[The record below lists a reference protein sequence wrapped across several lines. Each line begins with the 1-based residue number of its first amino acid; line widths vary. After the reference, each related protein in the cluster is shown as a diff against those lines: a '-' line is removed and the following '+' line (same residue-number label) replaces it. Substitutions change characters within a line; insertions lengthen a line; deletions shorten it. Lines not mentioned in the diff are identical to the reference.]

1 MNISAKGV
9 MFLYTLLFISVY
21 VRNKDLQW
29 EKKSTEIKK
38 HYLRVFLSYQEVV
51 EGVIHIL
58 SKAYF
63 ETD

>member
-1 MNISAKGV
+1 MNIGAKGV
-9 MFLYTLLFISVY
+9 MFLYTLLFISVHI
-21 VRNKDLQW
+21 RNKDLQW

-51 EGVIHIL
+51 GVIHIL